1 MTEMKATIDRIEGSL
16 AVLITRDDEP
26 ITFYLPIKFLGDAHE
41 GDIVDIIIKRDSE
54 NTKVAKERVSSLIE
68 KLRQKSNQ

>member
-1 MTEMKATIDRIEGSL
+1 MDRIEGSL

-26 ITFYLPIKFLGDAHE
+26 VTFNLPIKFIGDAHE